1 MANHSRRLDRLEER
15 NRPNTRRVHLVIGD
29 SRDGQEEQ
37 RREMIAGQAH
47 ENDLF
52 IFRLIVSVM
61 AEVLRPIVRWL
72 CDKVTLRRRGWPSPQ
87 GRYCARCAG
96 RARFQVPAV
105 YLLPSRGNAWA
116 WLRRGGKRSTVDR
129 LPRSALGRDR
139 HHLQKE
145 GQLVAFSVGRG
156 WSLVQR
162 MRCVRGGHQMAD
174 TTIHGDDAKL
184 AELAQKMSELVAEE
198 KALSDDALIEAMS
211 SFSNSTIST
220 QPCSSSGQPH

>member
-37 RREMIAGQAH
+37 RREMIAAQAH

-96 RARFQVPAV
+96 RARFQVPAATCSRAAGTHGRGYGAAASGLQSNV
-105 YLLPSRGNAWA
+105 YLGPLLEETATTFRRKGNSS
-116 WLRRGGKRSTVDR
+116 LS
-129 LPRSALGRDR
+129 
-139 HHLQKE
+139 
-145 GQLVAFSVGRG
+145 QLDAVG
-156 WSLVQR
+156 
-162 MRCVRGGHQMAD
+162 
-174 TTIHGDDAKL
+174 
-184 AELAQKMSELVAEE
+184 
-198 KALSDDALIEAMS
+198 LSCRECGA
-211 SFSNSTIST
+211 
-220 QPCSSSGQPH
+220 